1 MAFTQSQLKKSLKSS
16 VIKTIQCGN
25 PALRVISRNHR
36 TAWCGAQLTL
46 YLVFWFLA
54 KMQNDFVQQGSDAD
68 ILKQSRSSKL
78 RKSKSHTYVR

>member
-46 YLVFWFLA
+46 YLVF
-54 KMQNDFVQQGSDAD
+54 
-68 ILKQSRSSKL
+68 
-78 RKSKSHTYVR
+78 